1 MEVESND
8 FWETGEGKLRLLGDW
23 RWKIKTSGRVEGRE
37 RTVGRFEGESK
48 ECRWGDKILHGEGRG
63 RERIAGTGEEK
74 ESLGESRMERK
85 DCWER

>member
-48 ECRWGDKILHGEGRG
+48 DGVDGVIKYY
-63 RERIAGTGEEK
+63 
-74 ESLGESRMERK
+74 MEREGGEK
-85 DCWER
+85 GLLGLGKRKNR